1 MTDYSCNLIRDCSE
15 VTYFLRLCYNLFKLD
30 NENVLK
36 VIMID
41 ISWKH
46 NENVMYNVIF
56 NMILK
61 RWSENNMT
69 EKTKSKSYISV
80 IMLNSLLF
88 YKLWRNISIKNL
100 ISKLNILIKLCV
112 ELIVYLNKI
121 YQIFLF
127 NKYLID
133 YI

>member
-15 VTYFLRLCYNLFKLD
+15 VTYFLRLCNNLFKLD